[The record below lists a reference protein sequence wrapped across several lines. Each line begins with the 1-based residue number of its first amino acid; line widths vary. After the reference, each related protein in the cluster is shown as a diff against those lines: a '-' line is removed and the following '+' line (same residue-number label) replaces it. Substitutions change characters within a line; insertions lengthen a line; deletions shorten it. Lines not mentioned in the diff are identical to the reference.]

1 MPGPDTRHTRSVN
14 VTDELWARLHH
25 GFLDA
30 ARSVPGTM
38 TKSEYLERVFEVG
51 LRGVAAELGL
61 VPPSAVLAP
70 PAPRRAPQSMPRER
84 PPAAISASPGD
95 AELAAPAVPL
105 PPARSSMRRKSQAEL
120 QQERKARL
128 LERAGAPIR
137 PPVIRTA
144 SELAPAAAQT
154 DQAS

>member
-14 VTDELWARLHH
+14 VTDELWTRLHH

-30 ARSVPGTM
+30 ARAVPGTM

-70 PAPRRAPQSMPRER
+70 PAPLRAPQSMPRER
-84 PPAAISASPGD
+84 PAAVSASPGD
-95 AELAAPAVPL
+95 AEQAAPAASQPS
-105 PPARSSMRRKSQAEL
+105 ARSSTRRKSQAEL
-120 QQERKARL
+120 QEERKARL

-144 SELAPAAAQT
+144 SELAPAVVQT

>member
-61 VPPSAVLAP
+61 VPPTAVLAP
-70 PAPRRAPQSMPRER
+70 PAPRRAPQSIPRER
-84 PPAAISASPGD
+84 PVAISASPGD
-95 AELAAPAVPL
+95 AELAAPAAPL
-105 PPARSSMRRKSQAEL
+105 PSARSSMRRKSQAEL
-120 QQERKARL
+120 QEERKARL

-144 SELAPAAAQT
+144 SELTPAVAQT
-154 DQAS
+154 DQAP

>member
-30 ARSVPGTM
+30 ARAVPGTM

-70 PAPRRAPQSMPRER
+70 PAPRRAPQFMPRER
-84 PPAAISASPGD
+84 PAAVSASPGD
-95 AELAAPAVPL
+95 AELAAPAASQPS
-105 PPARSSMRRKSQAEL
+105 ARSSTRRKSQAEL
-120 QQERKARL
+120 QEERKARL

-144 SELAPAAAQT
+144 SELAPAVAQT